1 MSKGNLTVKPFLS
14 PVHALLLAFPVAL
27 FPAGLL
33 SDLTYLNTAEIQWSN
48 FSSWLIAGASLVAG
62 LLLLWALGSLFLG
75 RLRART
81 GRHLLYIVLVALMS
95 VAGTVNALQ
104 HARDGWHSVG
114 SLGVALSVLCTV
126 VALLLGIL
134 AHTRFFVREKV
145 A

>member
-1 MSKGNLTVKPFLS
+1 M
-14 PVHALLLAFPVAL
+14 
-27 FPAGLL
+27 
-33 SDLTYLNTAEIQWSN
+33 
-48 FSSWLIAGASLVAG
+48 IAGASLVAG